1 MLSAL
6 RSSPSALLRSAA
18 TRPLASPSA
27 LRLIAQ
33 RRNLSDDARRKID
46 NVVSSNPLV
55 LFMKGTPQM
64 PQCGFSRAVCQ
75 ILEVNGVPESKIVAF
90 NCLEDQELRE
100 GIKEYSSWPTIP
112 QLYLGGE
119 FVGGCDIALQLHQ
132 SGELEKLLVE
142 QGVIDADP
150 SDKVQAGDAAAN
162 K

>member
-1 MLSAL
+1 MLLPLEPASRAPCTL
-6 RSSPSALLRSAA
+6 TDALLPR
-18 TRPLASPSA
+18 
-27 LRLIAQ
+27 
-33 RRNLSDDARRKID
+33 AR
-46 NVVSSNPLV
+46 
-55 LFMKGTPQM
+55 
-64 PQCGFSRAVCQ
+64 
-75 ILEVNGVPESKIVAF
+75 
-90 NCLEDQELRE
+90 
-100 GIKEYSSWPTIP
+100 SSWPTIP